1 MFQTMVSATRFDL
14 NLQHVPLNFRVPEV
28 LNIVNGDWVRKY
40 GSIYRIWFIIRPVIL
55 ITSPELLDV
64 KSFL

>member
-1 MFQTMVSATRFDL
+1 MVSATRFDL
-14 NLQHVPLNFRVPEV
+14 NLQYVPLNFRVPEV